1 VTRDEARAIVRKYS
15 DKDITYRHLV
25 SVEGVMRALARHL
38 GEDEA
43 RWGLAGIF
51 HDLDQDVTHTD
62 LDRHGHQSVE
72 WLRAEG
78 FEDEAVLNAVLA
90 HMWEANQTDL
100 MSKAIVHADGIAGML
115 VAVALVRPDKADG
128 MKVSSVK
135 KKLKQKA
142 FAPGVERDKIEG
154 VEASIGVPLDEFVA
168 ISIEGLQEVA
178 PELGL
183 SGS

>member
-1 VTRDEARAIVRKYS
+1 MTREEARTLLRKYS
-15 DKDITYRHLV
+15 EKGITYRHLV
-25 SVEGVMRALARHL
+25 SVEGVMRGLARHFD
-38 GEDEA
+38 EDEH

-51 HDLDQDVTHTD
+51 HDLDQEITHTD
-62 LDRHGHQSVE
+62 VERHGHQSVE

-78 FEDEAVLNAVLA
+78 FDDEAVLNAVLA
-90 HMWEANQTDL
+90 HAWEENQTDL

-115 VAVALVRPDKADG
+115 VAVALVRPDKAAG

-154 VEASIGVPLDEFVA
+154 VEESIGVPLDDFIAV
-168 ISIEGLQEVA
+168 SIGGLQDVA
-178 PELGL
+178 PEIGL
-183 SGS
+183 A